1 LDIADLHPP
10 AGLQAIVVPSYK
22 GKRQAQPIPDDWDAE
37 DEDEPEANSQQIWE
51 DAYAIFS
58 AVRLI

>member
-1 LDIADLHPP
+1 M
-10 AGLQAIVVPSYK
+10 VPSYK

-37 DEDEPEANSQQIWE
+37 DEDESEANSQQIWE